1 MAVPGVGKR
10 LCTEP
15 VPTIA
20 LDKECLGVT
29 VAEILLTLLFTNL
42 KLIGVTSLV
51 ELSAVRWDW
60 GERLDFQN
68 TSFLNVIF
76 GCLFRYDF

>member
-42 KLIGVTSLV
+42 KLIEVTSLV
-51 ELSAVRWDW
+51 ELSAVRWGCGGKDLIF
-60 GERLDFQN
+60 RTLL
-68 TSFLNVIF
+68 FLM
-76 GCLFRYDF
+76 